1 MEYDTANQ
9 TCSINS
15 SISAQ
20 TLKDTAN
27 TLAIIGK
34 LNKMQTNALQDKI
47 SELQETKST
56 LQGQISQ
63 EQQNQ
68 TIYNMISPLQN
79 QINAIKAAQPSTTTV
94 QYPQLTVVPSYLT
107 SGYYGTNGAWT

>member
-20 TLKDTAN
+20 TQTLKDTANTN

-34 LNKMQTNALQDKI
+34 LNEMQTNALQDKI

-56 LQGQISQ
+56 LQGVDQSR
-63 EQQNQ
+63 
-68 TIYNMISPLQN
+68 
-79 QINAIKAAQPSTTTV
+79 TV
-94 QYPQLTVVPSYLT
+94 ELDYL
-107 SGYYGTNGAWT
+107 

>member
-20 TLKDTAN
+20 TQTLKDTAD

-34 LNKMQTNALQDKI
+34 LNEMQTNALQDKI

-56 LQGQISQ
+56 LQG
-63 EQQNQ
+63 QNQ